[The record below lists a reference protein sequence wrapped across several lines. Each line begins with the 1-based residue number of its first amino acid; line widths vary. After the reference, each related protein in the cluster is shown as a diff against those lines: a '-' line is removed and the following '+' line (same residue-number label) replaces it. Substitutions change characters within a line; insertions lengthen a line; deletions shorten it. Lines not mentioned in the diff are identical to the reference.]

1 MCRAKRCRMQSLFR
15 MTFDHF
21 LCLILVWLYLISFS
35 GRINVYS
42 WIQQPLSFR
51 RNSFGPSSSSFFS
64 SSSSLPA
71 AGDDDTED
79 TSEEN
84 NLEIQNSFDLQR
96 ALQNSDNT
104 MRQIQKPK
112 ENTINED
119 LLFQLQEIASN
130 SSEEELEG
138 DNDDNSE
145 DYIEGDILSRLFN
158 DENLN
163 LDDGNDNDTLQNPL
177 DLQRQLSYSNSTFPP
192 TDPNNPDSL
201 KEKVLAQLQAIA
213 SKNLYGE
220 NGDYDPNLASNLL
233 EENDIED
240 DSVFLDADAYVQASN
255 SLRPDGSLPDFI
267 FEQETQSNISD
278 ENKSSTNTN
287 EIDPTIQDLIDLVKD
302 KRKRQE
308 DNPIDLDQAKA
319 MRDKIFDGEEAF
331 LNQSK
336 EFLEGLG
343 GDTNAAK
350 EATSKRRDA
359 QYRKEQS
366 KEEEKLDQALD
377 EWEDQLIQQQEEKG
391 NESTTDIPEG
401 EWIKVD
407 DPITEE
413 TFFWNSETGEMK
425 WELED
430 ETQSE

>member
-1 MCRAKRCRMQSLFR
+1 MQSLFR

-21 LCLILVWLYLISFS
+21 QCLLLVLLYLISFS

-51 RNSFGPSSSSFFS
+51 RNSFGFSSSSFFS

-71 AGDDDTED
+71 AGDDDT
-79 TSEEN
+79 EEN

-104 MRQIQKPK
+104 LRQIRTPK

-145 DYIEGDILSRLFN
+145 EDYIEGDILSRLFN
-158 DENLN
+158 DENFN
-163 LDDGNDNDTLQNPL
+163 LDDGNDNDTFMLENPL

-213 SKNLYGE
+213 LKNSYGE

-233 EENDIED
+233 EENDMED

-267 FEQETQSNISD
+267 FEQETQSNIGD
-278 ENKSSTNTN
+278 KNKSSTKNN

-302 KRKRQE
+302 KRRRQQ

-319 MRDKIFDGEEAF
+319 MRDKVFDGEEAF

>member
-21 LCLILVWLYLISFS
+21 QCLLLVLLYLISFS

-51 RNSFGPSSSSFFS
+51 RNSFGFSSSSFFS

-71 AGDDDTED
+71 AGDDDT
-79 TSEEN
+79 EEN

-104 MRQIQKPK
+104 LRQIRTPK

-145 DYIEGDILSRLFN
+145 EDYIEGDILSRLFN
-158 DENLN
+158 DENFN
-163 LDDGNDNDTLQNPL
+163 LDDGNDNDTFMLENPL

-213 SKNLYGE
+213 LKNSYGE

-267 FEQETQSNISD
+267 FEQETQSNIGD
-278 ENKSSTNTN
+278 KNKSSTKNN

-302 KRKRQE
+302 KRRRQQ

-319 MRDKIFDGEEAF
+319 MRDKVFDGEEAF

>member
-1 MCRAKRCRMQSLFR
+1 

-21 LCLILVWLYLISFS
+21 QCLLLVLLYLISFS

-51 RNSFGPSSSSFFS
+51 RNSFGFSSSSFFS

-71 AGDDDTED
+71 AGDDDT
-79 TSEEN
+79 EEN

-104 MRQIQKPK
+104 LRQIRTPK

-145 DYIEGDILSRLFN
+145 EDYIEGDILSRLFN
-158 DENLN
+158 DENFN
-163 LDDGNDNDTLQNPL
+163 LDDGNDNDTFMLENPL

-213 SKNLYGE
+213 LKNSYGE

-267 FEQETQSNISD
+267 FEQETQSNIGD
-278 ENKSSTNTN
+278 KNKSSTKNN

-302 KRKRQE
+302 KRRRQQY
-308 DNPIDLDQAKA
+308 NPIDLDQAKA
-319 MRDKIFDGEEAF
+319 MRDKVFDGEEAF

-391 NESTTDIPEG
+391 ND
-401 EWIKVD
+401 
-407 DPITEE
+407 
-413 TFFWNSETGEMK
+413 NRN
-425 WELED
+425 
-430 ETQSE
+430 TQIV